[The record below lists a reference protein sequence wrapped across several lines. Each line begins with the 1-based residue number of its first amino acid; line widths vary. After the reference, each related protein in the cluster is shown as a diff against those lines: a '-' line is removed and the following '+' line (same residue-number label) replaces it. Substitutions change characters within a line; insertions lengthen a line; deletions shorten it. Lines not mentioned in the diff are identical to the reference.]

1 MVLGQ
6 GLGVAVVGLL
16 VGVAGALASGRAL
29 SGLLYGV
36 SPYDPVLLL
45 VTGVVLLV
53 VALVA
58 SYAPARR
65 ATAVDP
71 STVLNSQ

>member
-1 MVLGQ
+1 
-6 GLGVAVVGLL
+6 LL
-16 VGVAGALASGRAL
+16 AGVAGALASGRAL
-29 SGLLYGV
+29 AGLLYGV

-45 VTGVVLLV
+45 VTGAVLLV
-53 VALVA
+53 VTLVA

-71 STVLNSQ
+71 VTVLNRQ

>member
-1 MVLGQ
+1 
-6 GLGVAVVGLL
+6 LL
-16 VGVAGALASGRAL
+16 VGVAGAIASGRAL

-45 VTGVVLLV
+45 ATGVVLLG

-58 SYAPARR
+58 SYVPAQR

-71 STVLNSQ
+71 VTVLNSQ